1 MVRLRPPLLRGVNK
15 KAHCFLFVGISLF
28 NVNFI
33 YIKTAGAS
41 PRHTLGLY
49 LL

>member
-1 MVRLRPPLLRGVNK
+1 MVRLRPPLLRGGIRK
-15 KAHCFLFVGISLF
+15 RITFLFVEIGLF

>member
-1 MVRLRPPLLRGVNK
+1 MVRLRPPLLRGIRK
-15 KAHCFLFVGISLF
+15 RIAFLFVGTNLF

-41 PRHTLGLY
+41 PRHILGLY